1 MNIKSVIAII
11 LATGFFLLLIAM
23 ERVQKERTGHK
34 VGELLE
40 EISFKE
46 ARNQYLRYEIRLYK
60 TPAKIIEEANKKN
73 LKVIAPQNVYALELE
88 REYSKPS

>member
-1 MNIKSVIAII
+1 MNLKNTVIII

-40 EISFKE
+40 EIAFKE
-46 ARNQYLRYEIRLYK
+46 ARNQYLRYEIKLYK
-60 TPAKIIEEANKKN
+60 SPARIMEEANKKD
-73 LKVIAPQNVYALELE
+73 LKVIAPQNVYALELKS
-88 REYSKPS
+88 EYDNPS

>member
-1 MNIKSVIAII
+1 MNIKSIVFII
-11 LATGFFLLLIAM
+11 LAAGFFLLLIAM

-46 ARNQYLRYEIRLYK
+46 ARNQYLRYEIKLYK
-60 TPAKIIEEANKKN
+60 SPSKIIEEANKKN
-73 LKVIAPQNVYALELE
+73 LKVIAPQNVYALESKS
-88 REYSKPS
+88 EYSKPS

>member
-1 MNIKSVIAII
+1 MNIKNIVIIMLAIG
-11 LATGFFLLLIAM
+11 TFLLLISM

-46 ARNQYLRYEIRLYK
+46 ARNQYLRYEIKLYK
-60 TPAKIIEEANKKN
+60 SPAKIMEEANKKD
-73 LKVIAPQNVYALELE
+73 LKVIAPQNVYALELKG
-88 REYSKPS
+88 EYSKPS

>member
-1 MNIKSVIAII
+1 MNIKSIVFII
-11 LATGFFLLLIAM
+11 LAVGAFLLLIAM

-46 ARNQYLRYEIRLYK
+46 ARNQYLRYEIKLYK
-60 TPAKIIEEANKKN
+60 SPAKIMEEANKKD
-73 LKVIAPQNVYALELE
+73 LQVIAPQNVYVLELKS
-88 REYSKPS
+88 EYSKPS

>member
-1 MNIKSVIAII
+1 MNIKKVVVII

-40 EISFKE
+40 EIAFKE
-46 ARNQYLRYEIRLYK
+46 ARNQYLRYEIKLYK
-60 TPAKIIEEANKKN
+60 SPAKIMEEANKKD
-73 LKVIAPQNVYALELE
+73 LKVIAPQNVYALELKS
-88 REYSKPS
+88 EYSNPS

>member
-46 ARNQYLRYEIRLYK
+46 KY
-60 TPAKIIEEANKKN
+60 T
-73 LKVIAPQNVYALELE
+73 
-88 REYSKPS
+88 EYFEPYDYQTQIQGI